1 MSSLCAGWWELESM
15 YGWKGENKL
24 EVFVRLQTTNTTAD
38 AFAIYHQ
45 GAKEYLKGNTDLSL
59 WM

>member
-1 MSSLCAGWWELESM
+1 M

-45 GAKEYLKGNTDLSL
+45 GAKEYLKENTDLSL